1 MPLNFKVMEITGR
14 VTGDAVVRK
23 AGEKEVVNFSIAVND
38 RYKPKDSTEYKEV
51 TAFINCS
58 YWLSVKTS
66 QFIKKGA
73 VVQVSGRIGMHVYI
87 NNEGNPVGSLDFH
100 VNAVS
105 IIAFA
110 KRSDDAER
118 MEDVNSDKPNGRNA
132 VGKGKNNVSDDV
144 PF

>member
-1 MPLNFKVMEITGR
+1 MEITGR
-14 VTGDAVVRK
+14 VTADAVVRK

-38 RYKPKDSTEYKEV
+38 RYKSKDSTEYKEV
-51 TAFINCS
+51 TVFINCS
-58 YWLSVKTS
+58 YWLSVKS
-66 QFIKKGA
+66 AEYIKKGA

-110 KRSDDAER
+110 KRSDDTESR
-118 MEDVNSDKPNGRNA
+118 EDVNSDKPNGRNA
-132 VGKGKNNVSDDV
+132 VGKSKGKVSDDV